1 MDIADYETPEP
12 DILRDD
18 YEPRP
23 KASQHV
29 AAFHRAKASR
39 PTHDTEPIQPIAL
52 PSTTRKYVPFG
63 IGALVLIVLMIG
75 AATYQLSHI
84 ESSKPLQIT
93 PQATVLPTD
102 APAAAVSAPA
112 PTSGPA
118 ATPATIGA
126 YAAPDGQLLGPIELD
141 RTIVP
146 VAHYGS
152 VWIQA
157 DVTGSGL
164 VWLRAGDVPDIA
176 ITGPDLAPVA
186 QQPAA
191 QPQVSSWQPPVDPP
205 VAAEPA
211 KGQKAA
217 DDRAARHAA
226 AVARDQQQPQH
237 GSK

>member
-1 MDIADYETPEP
+1 MELHDYVSPEP

-52 PSTTRKYVPFG
+52 PSPTRTYVPFG

-75 AATYQLSHI
+75 AATYQLRHI

-93 PQATVLPTD
+93 PQATDAPTD

-112 PTSGPA
+112 PTS
-118 ATPATIGA
+118 
-126 YAAPDGQLLGPIELD
+126 
-141 RTIVP
+141 
-146 VAHYGS
+146 
-152 VWIQA
+152 
-157 DVTGSGL
+157 
-164 VWLRAGDVPDIA
+164 
-176 ITGPDLAPVA
+176 
-186 QQPAA
+186 
-191 QPQVSSWQPPVDPP
+191 QPQTSRWQPPADPP
-205 VAAEPA
+205 AAAEPD